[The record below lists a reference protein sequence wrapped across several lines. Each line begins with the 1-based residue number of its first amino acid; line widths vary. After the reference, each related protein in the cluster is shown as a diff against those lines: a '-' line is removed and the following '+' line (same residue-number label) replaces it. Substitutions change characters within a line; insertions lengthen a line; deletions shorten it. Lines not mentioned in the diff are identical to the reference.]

1 MNRHL
6 FIRALCHCASVAA
19 MLIGYGAFAQSYTVD
34 WYKIAGGA
42 GISTNGQYSIS
53 GTIGQPDA
61 SGVMSGG
68 NYSVTG
74 GFWALVQV
82 VQTPGMPELMISHS
96 GNSVVVSWPDPNTNS
111 YTLQQNENLANA
123 DGWTPS
129 SYAIS
134 PANGTNRITIA
145 PPTGKLF
152 FRLKQ

>member
-1 MNRHL
+1 
-6 FIRALCHCASVAA
+6 
-19 MLIGYGAFAQSYTVD
+19 
-34 WYKIAGGA
+34 
-42 GISTNGQYSIS
+42 
-53 GTIGQPDA
+53 
-61 SGVMSGG
+61 
-68 NYSVTG
+68 
-74 GFWALVQV
+74 
-82 VQTPGMPELMISHS
+82 MPELMISHS